1 MSKTTTHITNNN
13 HNLQNQKILF
23 PALMWLLSR
32 LIILIVMFLIMP
44 IAAKTS
50 NIVIN
55 KYGWWDVLFA
65 WDSVWY
71 YNIATTGYN
80 YGLDFTKTQYSVA
93 FFPLYPLSIWILTKI
108 GIPIVVAGLL
118 INNLAFFAA
127 LIVLYSWVEERYGQN
142 SARWAT
148 AIMAWCPYSIYG
160 TVMYTEG
167 LFFLFSISAL
177 RAFDQK
183 QYGWAGFWGALS
195 SATRITGI
203 TLLPAF
209 FLTAWKQKRPI
220 KAYITSFAVAS
231 GVAIYSLY
239 CLWKFGDA
247 LAFLNA
253 QKGWRT
259 SAGFA
264 WQGWWYMLMQI
275 AIGGKNAAVGY
286 IKDPFYLLQFAI
298 IVVSAILLLRFR
310 QKLGLDKVRYG
321 FFLLWFVLWLM
332 TRQEITSDPFSSEPL
347 IKIVIIFGGLY
358 LLCYYCQQ
366 IPLVAAI
373 YGFFSYGIALNT
385 GLTASVERYVYA
397 IAPLFIA
404 SGFLFAKYPRW
415 GYAVIA
421 FGGLILVLS
430 CIRFAQ
436 DLWLA

>member
-1 MSKTTTHITNNN
+1 MTKIAKLLTNNN
-13 HNLQNQKILF
+13 HNLQNQKIWF

-32 LIILIVMFLIMP
+32 LIILIVMFVIMP

-50 NIVIN
+50 NIIIN
-55 KYGWWDVLFA
+55 QYGWWDVLFA
-65 WDSVWY
+65 WDSAWY
-71 YNIATTGYN
+71 YKIATTGYD
-80 YGLDFTKTQYSVA
+80 YGLDFIKTQYSVA
-93 FFPLYPLSIWILTKI
+93 FFPLYPLLIWILTKI
-108 GIPIVVAGLL
+108 GIPVVVAGLL
-118 INNLAFFAA
+118 INNLAFFVAS
-127 LIVLYSWVEERYGQN
+127 IILYSWVEQHYGQN
-142 SARWAT
+142 PARWAT
-148 AIMAWCPYSIYG
+148 ATMAWCPYSIYG

-183 QYGWAGFWGALS
+183 QYAWAGFWGALS

-209 FLTAWKQKRPI
+209 FLTAWKQKRPTR
-220 KAYITSFAVAS
+220 AYIASFAVAT
-231 GVAIYSLY
+231 GVLMYSFY
-239 CLWKFGDA
+239 CLLKFGDA

-259 SAGFA
+259 STGFA
-264 WQGWWYMLMQI
+264 WQGWWYILMQI
-275 AIGGKNAAVGY
+275 AIGGKNAEIGY
-286 IKDPFYLLQFAI
+286 IKDPLHLLYFAI
-298 IVVSAILLLRFR
+298 ILISGFLLLRFR
-310 QKLGLDKVRYG
+310 QKLGVDKVRYG

-332 TRQEITSDPFSSEPL
+332 AGESL
-347 IKIVIIFGGLY
+347 IKIVMIFGGLY
-358 LLCYYCQQ
+358 LLGYYCQQ
-366 IPLVAAI
+366 IPLVTAI

-415 GYAVIA
+415 GYAVMA
-421 FGGLILVLS
+421 FGGFIQVMF

-436 DLWLA
+436 NFWLA

>member
-1 MSKTTTHITNNN
+1 MSKTTKNITHNN
-13 HNLQNQKILF
+13 HNSQRQKILF

-32 LIILIVMFLIMP
+32 LIILIVMFGIMP
-44 IAAKTS
+44 IATKTS
-50 NIVIN
+50 NVVIN

-108 GIPIVVAGLL
+108 GIPVVVAGLL

-127 LIVLYSWVEERYGQN
+127 LIVLYTWVEQLYGEN

-148 AIMAWCPYSIYG
+148 ATMAWCPYSIYG

-183 QYGWAGFWGALS
+183 QYAWAGFWGALS

-220 KAYITSFAVAS
+220 TAYIASFVVAS
-231 GVAIYSLY
+231 GVLIYSLY
-239 CLWKFGDA
+239 CLGQFGDA

-264 WQGWWYMLMQI
+264 WQGWWYMLMQVV
-275 AIGGKNAAVGY
+275 IGEKNAAIGY
-286 IKDPFYLLQFAI
+286 IKDPFYLLQLAI
-298 IVVSAILLLRFR
+298 ITISALLLLRFR
-310 QKLGLDKVRYG
+310 QKLGVDRVRYS
-321 FFLLWFVLWLM
+321 FFLLWLILWLM
-332 TRQEITSDPFSSEPL
+332 AGESL

-358 LLCYYCQQ
+358 LLGYYCQQ

-421 FGGLILVLS
+421 FGGLILALF

-436 DLWLA
+436 DFWLA

>member
-1 MSKTTTHITNNN
+1 VAKITETITNNN
-13 HNLQNQKILF
+13 HNSQNQKIWF
-23 PALMWLLSR
+23 PALMWLISR
-32 LIILIVMFLIMP
+32 LIIFVVMFAIMP
-44 IAAKTS
+44 IATKTS
-50 NIVIN
+50 NITIN

-71 YNIATTGYN
+71 YKIATTGYN

-93 FFPLYPLSIWILTKI
+93 FFPLYPLFIWILMQF
-108 GIPIVVAGLL
+108 GIPVVVAGLL

-142 SARWAT
+142 PARWAT
-148 AIMAWCPYSIYG
+148 ATMAWCPYSIYG

-167 LFFLFSISAL
+167 LFFLFSISSL

-183 QYGWAGFWGALS
+183 QYAWAGLWGALS

-209 FLTAWKQKRPI
+209 FLSSWKQKRPI
-220 KAYITSFAVAS
+220 AAYIASFAVAT
-231 GVAIYSLY
+231 GVLLYSLY
-239 CLWKFGDA
+239 CLIKFGDA

-264 WQGWWYMLMQI
+264 WQGWWYLVMQI
-275 AIGGKNAAVGY
+275 ILGGKNAAIGY
-286 IKDPFYLLQFAI
+286 IKDPLYLLQFV
-298 IVVSAILLLRFR
+298 IVVIIGLLLLRFR
-310 QKLGLDKVRYG
+310 QKIGVDKVRYG

-332 TRQEITSDPFSSEPL
+332 AGESL
-347 IKIVIIFGGLY
+347 IKMVLIFGGLY
-358 LLCYYCQQ
+358 LLWYYCQQ
-366 IPLVAAI
+366 IPLVTAI
-373 YGFFSYGIALNT
+373 YGFLSYGIALNT

-421 FGGLILVLS
+421 FSAFILILFCV
-430 CIRFAQ
+430 RFAQ
-436 DLWLA
+436 DFWLA

>member
-1 MSKTTTHITNNN
+1 MTKINIPIINIKY
-13 HNLQNQKILF
+13 NLQNQKYWF

-32 LIILIVMFLIMP
+32 LIIIIVMFAIMP

-50 NIVIN
+50 NVIIH

-65 WDSVWY
+65 WDSAWY
-71 YNIATTGYN
+71 YKIATTGYD

-93 FFPLYPLSIWILTKI
+93 FFPLYPLLIWILTKI
-108 GIPIVVAGLL
+108 GISVVVAGLL
-118 INNLAFFAA
+118 INNLAFLAA
-127 LIVLYSWVEERYGQN
+127 SIILYSWIEERYSQN
-142 SARWAT
+142 AARWAT
-148 AIMAWCPYSIYG
+148 ATMAWCPYSIYG

-167 LFFLFSISAL
+167 LFFLLSISAL
-177 RAFDQK
+177 RAFDRK
-183 QYGWAGFWGALS
+183 QYAWAGFWGALS

-220 KAYITSFAVAS
+220 TAYIASFAVAI
-231 GVAIYSLY
+231 GVLIYSFY
-239 CLWKFGDA
+239 CLLKFGDA

-275 AIGGKNAAVGY
+275 AIGGNNVTIGY
-286 IKDPFYLLQFAI
+286 IKDPLYLLQFV
-298 IVVSAILLLRFR
+298 IVVTSGLLLLRFR
-310 QKLGLDKVRYG
+310 QKLSVDKVRYG
-321 FFLLWFVLWLM
+321 FFILWFALWLM
-332 TRQEITSDPFSSEPL
+332 AGESL
-347 IKIVIIFGGLY
+347 IKIVLIFGGLY
-358 LLCYYCQQ
+358 LLWYYCQK

-415 GYAVIA
+415 GYAVMA
-421 FGGLILVLS
+421 FGGFILVLF

-436 DLWLA
+436 DFWLA

>member
-1 MSKTTTHITNNN
+1 VIKITTPVINNP
-13 HNLQNQKILF
+13 HLQNQKIWF

-32 LIILIVMFLIMP
+32 LIIIAVMFVIMP
-44 IAAKTS
+44 IATKTS
-50 NIVIN
+50 DTIIN

-93 FFPLYPLSIWILTKI
+93 FFPLYPLSIWALTKV
-108 GIPIVVAGLL
+108 GIPTVVAGLL
-118 INNLAFFAA
+118 INNLAFFLA
-127 LIVLYSWVEERYGQN
+127 LIVLYSWVEERYDQN

-148 AIMAWCPYSIYG
+148 ATMAWCPYSIYG

-183 QYGWAGFWGALS
+183 KYFWAGFWGALS

-209 FLTAWKQKRPI
+209 FLAAWKQKRPI
-220 KAYITSFAVAS
+220 AAYIASFAVAT
-231 GVAIYSLY
+231 GVSIYALY
-239 CLWKFGDA
+239 CLIKFGDA

-264 WQGWWYMLMQI
+264 WQGWWYMLMQVI
-275 AIGGKNAAVGY
+275 IGGRNAAVGY
-286 IKDPFYLLQFAI
+286 IKDPWYLTQFI
-298 IVVSAILLLRFR
+298 IVVVCGLLLLRFR
-310 QKLGLDKVRYG
+310 QKLGTDKVRYG
-321 FFLLWFVLWLM
+321 FFILWFVLWLM
-332 TRQEITSDPFSSEPL
+332 AGESL
-347 IKIVIIFGGLY
+347 IKIVLIFGGLC
-358 LLCYYCQQ
+358 LLGYYRSS
-366 IPLVAAI
+366 IPLVAVI

-397 IAPLFIA
+397 IAPLFLA
-404 SGFLFAKYPRW
+404 SSFVFAKYPRW
-415 GYAVIA
+415 GYAVMA
-421 FGGLILVLS
+421 FGGLILALFSV
-430 CIRFAQ
+430 RFAQ
-436 DLWLA
+436 NLWLA